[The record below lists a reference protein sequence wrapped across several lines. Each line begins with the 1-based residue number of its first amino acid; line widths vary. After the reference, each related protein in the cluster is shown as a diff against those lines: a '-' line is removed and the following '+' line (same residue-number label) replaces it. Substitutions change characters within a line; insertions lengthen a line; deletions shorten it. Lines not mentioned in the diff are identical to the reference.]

1 MNIRIYFLALIC
13 LLEWLSLAGQNRA
26 DDIVGYYYCT
36 DPFTKEASQNQIYKA
51 VDGTYEGKVV
61 WVANPELRHHVN
73 LVFLTGLKFNA
84 KENEWEDG
92 KLIYPGKNGVYKT
105 YMSLLSPTQLKVRG
119 YWGMA
124 VLGKTVYWTKEKM
137 KR

>member
-1 MNIRIYFLALIC
+1 MKKNSVFFALLC
-13 LLEWLSLAGQNRA
+13 LLGALSLAGQNKA
-26 DDIVGYYYCT
+26 DDITGYYYCI

-61 WVANPELRHHVN
+61 WVANPKLQHHVN
-73 LVFLTGLKFNA
+73 LVFLTGLKFNS
-84 KENEWEDG
+84 KENEWENG

-119 YWGMA
+119 YWGVAM
-124 VLGKTVYWTKEKM
+124 LGKTVYWTKEEK